1 MVFEEAPVERTQE
14 IKDWHPSRQEV
25 AEILRELR
33 PIIAEI
39 AHHDELVLAGCHQ
52 SIA

>member
-1 MVFEEAPVERTQE
+1 MERMQAAQ
-14 IKDWHPSRQEV
+14 DWHPSRQEV

>member
-1 MVFEEAPVERTQE
+1 MEQRTQS
-14 IKDWHPSRQEV
+14 WHPSTQEV

-39 AHHDELVLAGCHQ
+39 AHQDELELAGRRT
-52 SIA
+52 A